1 MDADGTEHQ
10 KSEGYTTLKEA
21 EKRKKEIEYKQSL
34 GTFVVPKCTKVKE
47 FIKEYVRIYGHNEWG
62 VATYDGNIG
71 LINNYII
78 PTIGEVQ
85 LSEINNHFMEK
96 YYTDLL
102 KMPAVKSLRNPD
114 GDKLIT
120 AATVHQIHK
129 VLRSCF
135 RQAVKWDMMDKNPA
149 TDATLPKYKAEERE
163 IWTAEMLMQAID
175 ACENKWLKVAF
186 HLAFAATVRIG
197 ELLGLTW
204 DCVDISEEAISENR
218 AYVFINKQVERVS
231 KEAVQELD
239 SKEVILIF
247 PSQRKNNK
255 TVRVLKTPKT
265 DTSERKVYI
274 PGFVAQCLIDIKK
287 GFRMWFF
294 IVCAIQV
301 SHTN

>member
-1 MDADGTEHQ
+1 MLIMPFPSPEEKYPQRIVIADITKEMEIILSAGMPSSSISELAENNCSNCPGKHQNITVPRKAMIAPVGSRKSFQHFLNAQSVYQVVKEPGPVKQDNQESMETKEYIFPIRGSGSCRSYKRNNHKMDADGMEHQ

-47 FIKEYVRIYGHNEWG
+47 LIKEYVRIYGHNEWG

-102 KMPAVKSLRNPD
+102 KMPAVKSSRNPD

-135 RQAVKWDMMDKNPA
+135 R
-149 TDATLPKYKAEERE
+149 R
-163 IWTAEMLMQAID
+163 
-175 ACENKWLKVAF
+175 
-186 HLAFAATVRIG
+186 
-197 ELLGLTW
+197 
-204 DCVDISEEAISENR
+204 
-218 AYVFINKQVERVS
+218 
-231 KEAVQELD
+231 
-239 SKEVILIF
+239 
-247 PSQRKNNK
+247 
-255 TVRVLKTPKT
+255 
-265 DTSERKVYI
+265 
-274 PGFVAQCLIDIKK
+274 
-287 GFRMWFF
+287 
-294 IVCAIQV
+294 
-301 SHTN
+301 

>member
-1 MDADGTEHQ
+1 MDADSMEHQ

-47 FIKEYVRIYGHNEWG
+47 LIKEYVRIYGHNEWG

-102 KMPAVKSLRNPD
+102 KMPAVKSSRNPD

-135 RQAVKWDMMDKNPA
+135 R
-149 TDATLPKYKAEERE
+149 R
-163 IWTAEMLMQAID
+163 
-175 ACENKWLKVAF
+175 
-186 HLAFAATVRIG
+186 
-197 ELLGLTW
+197 
-204 DCVDISEEAISENR
+204 
-218 AYVFINKQVERVS
+218 
-231 KEAVQELD
+231 
-239 SKEVILIF
+239 
-247 PSQRKNNK
+247 
-255 TVRVLKTPKT
+255 
-265 DTSERKVYI
+265 
-274 PGFVAQCLIDIKK
+274 
-287 GFRMWFF
+287 
-294 IVCAIQV
+294 
-301 SHTN
+301 

>member
-47 FIKEYVRIYGHNEWG
+47 LIKEYVRIYGHNEWG

-102 KMPAVKSLRNPD
+102 KMSAVKSSRNPD
-114 GDKLIT
+114 ADKLIT

-163 IWTAEMLMQAID
+163 IWTAEMLM
-175 ACENKWLKVAF
+175 
-186 HLAFAATVRIG
+186 
-197 ELLGLTW
+197 
-204 DCVDISEEAISENR
+204 
-218 AYVFINKQVERVS
+218 
-231 KEAVQELD
+231 
-239 SKEVILIF
+239 
-247 PSQRKNNK
+247 
-255 TVRVLKTPKT
+255 
-265 DTSERKVYI
+265 
-274 PGFVAQCLIDIKK
+274 
-287 GFRMWFF
+287 
-294 IVCAIQV
+294 
-301 SHTN
+301 